1 MRKKAVITIV
11 SIVLVVAAIAAALYF
26 IPWPTKIDKTL
37 TVTKLDIEKN
47 EVGTFE
53 IHITGKKLT
62 YLFQEERYLLQI
74 DPFDNIEEIK
84 TTEVST
90 IDGKDVTGQP
100 DYFGQEHGM
109 DYRQLRLDGR
119 DRSNDGFK
127 YVSLTL
133 FYSGELDRF
142 AFNCYSSDVIYDSDL
157 VKWSY
162 VGSVSGDYT
171 TDELVAY
178 FGGLIPGN

>member
-1 MRKKAVITIV
+1 MRKKTVIITV
-11 SIVLVVAAIAAALYF
+11 SILLAAVLIAAAAYH

-37 TVTKLDIEKN
+37 TVTKLDIDKN

-90 IDGKDVTGQP
+90 IDGKDVTGRP
-100 DYFGQEHGM
+100 VYFGQEHGK
-109 DYRQLRLDGR
+109 DYRQLSLNGR
-119 DRSNDGFK
+119 DRSDGSLK

-133 FYSGELDRF
+133 FYSGDLDRF
-142 AFNCYSSDVIYDSDL
+142 AFNCYSDDIIYDSDL

-171 TDELVAY
+171 TEEIVEY